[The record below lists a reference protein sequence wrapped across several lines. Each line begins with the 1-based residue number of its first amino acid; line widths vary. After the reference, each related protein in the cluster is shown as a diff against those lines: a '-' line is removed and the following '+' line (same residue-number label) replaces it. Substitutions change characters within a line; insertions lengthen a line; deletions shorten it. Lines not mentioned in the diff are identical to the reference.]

1 MCSATSRNAANTP
14 PLYHHR
20 SATTSSDEFLIW
32 FRLACLCVFFLFVCL
47 FCCCLGCQ
55 TREKHVMQESGMT
68 QEES

>member
-32 FRLACLCVFFLFVCL
+32 FRLACLCVCFVVAL
-47 FCCCLGCQ
+47 DVR
-55 TREKHVMQESGMT
+55 REKNTSCRNREWRKRNPKRVKA
-68 QEES
+68 